1 MKRNLMAA
9 RAAALALSTLLMV
22 PAPPRAADAPATI
35 DQVIEQYVH
44 ALGGRTALEKHST
57 LVLSGN
63 CEASAPEESGPIE
76 ILVRTPQVAFNLGKG
91 GLQMGF
97 TGTAVWRHAANE
109 GLQQQAG
116 RQYAEL
122 VTVFD
127 PARVLSWKEWYPEIA
142 VTGIEKLDGREAYVV
157 ETHPGSAASE
167 RILIDRQSGL
177 LARDE
182 VMPGNAFTFS
192 DYRAVD
198 GVQIPFTIQQTAR
211 NGLSYTYRFADV
223 KYQETMDDSRFQ
235 PR

>member
-1 MKRNLMAA
+1 MNRNLIGVCIAGMV
-9 RAAALALSTLLMV
+9 LSTLLF
-22 PAPPRAADAPATI
+22 PTAPKAADDLPTV
-35 DQVIEQYVH
+35 DQVIKQHVD

-63 CEASAPEESGPIE
+63 CEASVPDESGPVE

-91 GLQMGF
+91 GLQQGF
-97 TGTAVWRHAANE
+97 TGTTVWRHAANE
-109 GLQQQAG
+109 ALQQRSG

-142 VTGIEKLDGREAYVV
+142 VTGIEKVDGREAYVI
-157 ETHPGSAASE
+157 ETHPGTATSE

-177 LARDE
+177 LVRDE
-182 VMPGNAFTFS
+182 VMPGVVFTFS

-198 GVQIPFTIQQTAR
+198 AIQIPFMIQQTAPS
-211 NGLSYTYRFADV
+211 GLTYIFRFAEV
-223 KYQETMDDSRFQ
+223 KHREATDDSLFQ